1 LTDWRDLSYDLIPDR
16 PPQQSSA
23 VRIREIPPSDRPRE
37 KLAARGA
44 ASLTDSELLA
54 IFLRTGIKGKN
65 AITLAGELIKAKGS
79 LRALSRCQ
87 ATELAKIA
95 TGIGPAKAAE
105 LAAAFELGKRLARGG
120 GERPVLDSAEAIY
133 TTFGAEFQARDRES
147 LKVVLLDTK
156 LRLLRMEDVA
166 LGSLNECVAHPREI
180 FRPAIV
186 HSAYAVILIHNHP
199 SGDPAPSQADH
210 RLTRQLGDAA
220 KLLQINLLDHII
232 IGLPDGGRTPYFS
245 FREAGAL

>member
-1 LTDWRDLSYDLIPDR
+1 LIPDR
-16 PPQQSSA
+16 TPQQSTA
-23 VRIREIPPSDRPRE
+23 TRIREIPPSDRPRE

-44 ASLTDSELLA
+44 ASLTDAELLA
-54 IFLRTGIKGKN
+54 IFLRTGVKGKS
-65 AITLAGELIKAKGS
+65 AIALAGELLRTKGS

-87 ATELAKIA
+87 ATELSKTAP
-95 TGIGPAKAAE
+95 GMGPAKAAE
-105 LAAAFELGKRLARGG
+105 LSAAFELGKRIARGTA
-120 GERPVLDSAEAIY
+120 ERPVLDSAQAIY

-147 LKVVLLDTK
+147 LKVLLLDTK
-156 LRLLRMEDVA
+156 LRLLRLEDIA

-210 RLTRQLGDAA
+210 RLTRQLADAA
-220 KLLQINLLDHII
+220 KLLQINFLDHVIV
-232 IGLPDGGRTPYFS
+232 GFPDGGRSPYFS